1 MDAAPEIMLMP
12 PVSRYMTPK
21 PWTIDRFATVETA
34 ERVMREH
41 AVRHLPVLDGRDLCG
56 IVSDR
61 DLHVV
66 RNLVDTD
73 PANLRVELA
82 MTDRPFVVTGDTP
95 LDEVVEIMG
104 RQKYGSVVVV
114 GHDGIE
120 GIFTAVDAC
129 EALAQILQR
138 TTD

>member
-1 MDAAPEIMLMP
+1 MP

-21 PWTIDRFATVETA
+21 PWTIDRFATVDQA

-41 AVRHLPVLDGRDLCG
+41 AIRHLPVVDGRDLCG

-61 DLHVV
+61 DLHMV
-66 RNLVDTD
+66 RNLVETD
-73 PANLRVELA
+73 PASLRVEVA
-82 MTDRPFVVTGDTP
+82 MTDRPFVVTSDTA

-104 RQKYGSVVVV
+104 LHKYGSVVVV
-114 GHDGIE
+114 GHDGVE
-120 GIFTAVDAC
+120 GIFTATDAC

-138 TTD
+138 ETT